1 MGITNIFSFKTV
13 IMKYIIHLIATM
25 TLYSCSR
32 GMANDAAFGLGK
44 LIAWAAIILLVIW
57 IIKSMTNSEN
67 KKK

>member
-1 MGITNIFSFKTV
+1 
-13 IMKYIIHLIATM
+13 MKYIIHLIATM

-44 LIAWAAIILLVIW
+44 LVAWAAIILLVIW
-57 IIKSMTNSEN
+57 IIKSMTNSGN